1 MAKYGQDD
9 LTISVGGTA
18 MSAYVDTING
28 ADIEALLQQ
37 SDTFGDSWVEQLY
50 TGIKRMEPITLE
62 GFYDD
67 TATTGPD
74 VKFGAGTLG
83 TSVEVIITWGASK
96 TTTVT
101 CIISRY
107 ARTPAR
113 GELTR
118 YSVTLTPSGAAVEA

>member
-1 MAKYGQDD
+1 MAKYGQAD
-9 LTISVGGTA
+9 LIVSVGGTD
-18 MSAYVDTING
+18 MSAYFDSING
-28 ADIEALLQQ
+28 ADIEAILQQ

-50 TGIKRMEPITLE
+50 VGIKRMEPLTLE

-74 VKFGAGTLG
+74 VKFGGAALG
-83 TSVEVIITWGASK
+83 TSVEVILTWGGSK

-101 CIISRY
+101 CVISRY